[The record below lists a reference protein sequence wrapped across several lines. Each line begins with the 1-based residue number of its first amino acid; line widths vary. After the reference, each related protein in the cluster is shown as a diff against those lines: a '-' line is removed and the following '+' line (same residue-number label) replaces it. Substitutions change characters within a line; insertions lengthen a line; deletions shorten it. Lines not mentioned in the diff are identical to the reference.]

1 MNPRLIPFAIL
12 ALALAGCSQQGSDAS
27 HTATGATP
35 AAATSTA
42 PAGETAAPAAK
53 PKVRATPQDIARI
66 EASGKTGFW
75 ADITEACSKGRPPA
89 TTLYWNVKASGA
101 EKVVL
106 FVADKKNG
114 ERHFGNGGP
123 VGERGPGPWLRP
135 DLVFHLRDAASKA
148 ELGTIT
154 IGKKDC

>member
-27 HTATGATP
+27 DTTGATP

-42 PAGETAAPAAK
+42 PAAETAAPAK
-53 PKVRATPQDIARI
+53 LKLRATPQDIAQI

-75 ADITEACSKGRPPA
+75 ADTTEACSKGRPPA

-101 EKVVL
+101 QKVVL

-114 ERHFGNGGP
+114 ERHFGSGGP
-123 VGERGPGPWLRP
+123 VGERGTGPWLRP